1 MNSLNTI
8 TATQIWFTAAKQIE
22 LRHQPL
28 SAAESNQVLVQ
39 AECSAISAGTE
50 MLVYRG
56 QIPDNM
62 SLDSSIAALQQS
74 THFPLQYGYASVGKI
89 IRTGSNVDADWL
101 HKRVFSFQPHASHFL
116 TEINSLIPVPDDI
129 TAENAV
135 FLANMETAVNLIQDG
150 NPQIGEQV
158 VVLGLGVVGLLLTQ
172 LLNRFPLTGLF
183 GVDAIT
189 TRRELAKK
197 IGTKKVVDT
206 NDINQLRTLLDHG
219 ADLIYEVSGSPAALN
234 SAIELSGFNS
244 RIVIGSWYGNK
255 TTAIELGG
263 KAHRNRLQIITSQ
276 VSSIAPQLT
285 GRWNKNRRFD
295 LAWEMIRQTQPAELI
310 SHRMPLI
317 DSEKIY
323 QAIDRQPADVLQ
335 AIFCY

>member
-1 MNSLNTI
+1 MNLLNTI
-8 TATQIWFTAAKQIE
+8 TAIQIWFTAAKQIE

-28 SAAESNQVLVQ
+28 SAPKANQVLVQ

-62 SLDSSIAALQQS
+62 SLDSNITALQKS
-74 THFPLQYGYASVGKI
+74 TNYPLQYGYASVGKI
-89 IRTGSNVDADWL
+89 IQIGSNVDADWL

-116 TEINSLIPVPDDI
+116 TEINSLILVPEDI

-206 NDINQLRTLLDHG
+206 NDINQLQTLLDHG
-219 ADLIYEVSGSPAALN
+219 ADLIYEISGSPAALN

-310 SHRMPLI
+310 SHRMLLS

>member
-1 MNSLNTI
+1 MNLLNTV

-22 LRHQPL
+22 LRYQSL

-39 AECSAISAGTE
+39 VECSAISAGTE

-56 QIPDNM
+56 QMPNDIP
-62 SLDSSIAALQQS
+62 LDSSITALQQ
-74 THFPLQYGYASVGKI
+74 TTDYPLQYGYASVGKI
-89 IRTGSNVDADWL
+89 IQIGSNVDADWL
-101 HKRVFSFQPHASHFL
+101 HKRVFSFQPHASHFV
-116 TEINSLIPVPDDI
+116 TDINSLIPVPNDI

-158 VVLGLGVVGLLLTQ
+158 VVLGLGVVGLLLTE
-172 LLNRFPLTGLF
+172 LLSRFPLAGLY
-183 GVDAIT
+183 GVDAIA

-197 IGTKKVVDT
+197 MGAKKVVGT
-206 NDINQLRTLLDHG
+206 TDINQLQTLLDHG
-219 ADLIYEVSGSPAALN
+219 ADFIYEVSGSPIALN
-234 SAIELSGFNS
+234 SAIDLSGFNS

-255 TTAIELGG
+255 TAAIELGG

-285 GRWNKNRRFD
+285 GRWNKSRRFD
-295 LAWEMIRQTQPAELI
+295 LAWEMIRQTQPAKLI
-310 SHRMPLI
+310 SHRVPLS
-317 DSEKIY
+317 DSKKIY